1 MDINEL
7 LKGKD
12 CECGR
17 RHDCPI
23 DLVCIES
30 GAEERLKDVFP
41 DDKNILIV
49 ADENTFAADGEAV
62 IRALA
67 GRNAKRI
74 IFPGS
79 EILVPDEK
87 AIAAVEDALG
97 DATAIVGIGSGV
109 IQDLCK
115 YVSHDRRIPYAI
127 VATATSMDGYASDG
141 AAMILG
147 GMKVTVK
154 AGLPRAI
161 LADPA
166 VLAAAPIDMIRAG
179 YGDIIGKFSALNDWK
194 LSSCVKGEY
203 FCQWIYD
210 LIMDQ
215 LKRTMSLADAL
226 MKRDPEA
233 VGALMEAIVIVGI
246 AMSFAGSSRPASGS
260 EHHLSHFFEITGILQ
275 GRPYFPHGIDV
286 GYSTVITAAIREKL
300 LAAPFPERRFR
311 LPDSE
316 LDAGLL
322 RVYGSS
328 ARGCR
333 ELQDK
338 VGNYAADRTQ
348 TYLSRED
355 EIRAILSEVPAA
367 ERIKEILAAAD
378 YDIKEFYDMYGE
390 DRIRDA
396 VKWAKDLKDRY
407 TVLWVNY
414 DLYDGEL

>member
-97 DATAIVGIGSGV
+97 DTTAIVGIGSGV

-147 GMKVTVK
+147 GMKVTVSTHAPVK
-154 AGLPRAI
+154 YAGPLEYGHGGPH
-161 LADPA
+161 PA
-166 VLAAAPIDMIRAG
+166 PAHPYLRPAFDEKK
-179 YGDIIGKFSALNDWK
+179 D
-194 LSSCVKGEY
+194 
-203 FCQWIYD
+203 
-210 LIMDQ
+210 
-215 LKRTMSLADAL
+215 
-226 MKRDPEA
+226 EA
-233 VGALMEAIVIVGI
+233 YAAIV
-246 AMSFAGSSRPASGS
+246 
-260 EHHLSHFFEITGILQ
+260 
-275 GRPYFPHGIDV
+275 
-286 GYSTVITAAIREKL
+286 
-300 LAAPFPERRFR
+300 
-311 LPDSE
+311 
-316 LDAGLL
+316 
-322 RVYGSS
+322 
-328 ARGCR
+328 
-333 ELQDK
+333 
-338 VGNYAADRTQ
+338 
-348 TYLSRED
+348 
-355 EIRAILSEVPAA
+355 
-367 ERIKEILAAAD
+367 
-378 YDIKEFYDMYGE
+378 
-390 DRIRDA
+390 DA
-396 VKWAKDLKDRY
+396 VIELMNDL
-407 TVLWVNY
+407 
-414 DLYDGEL
+414 GI